1 MDKIHK
7 TVFDRNPLVKG
18 YIPLYFFKK
27 KRENDIC
34 PSVDKIRKFKG
45 NSCHRCSNTHHDV

>member
-18 YIPLYFFKK
+18 YIPFYFK
-27 KRENDIC
+27 KRENDIF
-34 PSVDKIRKFKG
+34 PSVDKIRKLKG
-45 NSCHRCSNTHHDV
+45 NSCHR